1 MDDNTQ
7 LNDKLKVIIVSYRI
21 KENEAFRP
29 SEEILLK
36 LIFKAS
42 GIQYEKRISYD
53 NTLSSFFGNLPCLYI
68 NGNIIHNRKIFKF
81 VRSILDGQYEKNDA
95 DYDKLVDLIE
105 YTISQQLKNNMKIYY
120 NLKRNEKKKNSSK
133 FFTRL
138 KHYLFPD
145 AYYIKTACDY
155 LNIEHNDPNNTTQNI
170 INCYNNIH
178 YILFQKGR
186 LNKPNEN
193 AMFNLI
199 EAYLYSFLKEEKT
212 LFNEVN
218 RPTLQN
224 IKVDN
229 KVNLEAI
236 YEFYTSYDKV
246 RKTIRVNLKPQE
258 EIIKQALE
266 FSKVK
271 GKEKK
276 KDEIKDLVK
285 FENDSSNKHN
295 LIFICLFVGISL
307 VSYII
312 GRRRKNNSNKSNN

>member
-1 MDDNTQ
+1 M
-7 LNDKLKVIIVSYRI
+7 
-21 KENEAFRP
+21 
-29 SEEILLK
+29 
-36 LIFKAS
+36 
-42 GIQYEKRISYD
+42 
-53 NTLSSFFGNLPCLYI
+53 
-68 NGNIIHNRKIFKF
+68 
-81 VRSILDGQYEKNDA
+81 
-95 DYDKLVDLIE
+95 
-105 YTISQQLKNNMKIYY
+105 
-120 NLKRNEKKKNSSK
+120 
-133 FFTRL
+133 
-138 KHYLFPD
+138 
-145 AYYIKTACDY
+145 
-155 LNIEHNDPNNTTQNI
+155 
-170 INCYNNIH
+170 
-178 YILFQKGR
+178 
-186 LNKPNEN
+186 
-193 AMFNLI
+193 
-199 EAYLYSFLKEEKT
+199 
-212 LFNEVN
+212 FNEVN

-266 FSKVK
+266 FSNVK